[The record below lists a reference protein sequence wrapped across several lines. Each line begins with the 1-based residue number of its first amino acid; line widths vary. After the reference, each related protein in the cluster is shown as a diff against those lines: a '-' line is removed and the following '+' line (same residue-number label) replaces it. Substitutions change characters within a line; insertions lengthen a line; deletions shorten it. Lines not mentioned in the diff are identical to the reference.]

1 MLKTTLVQQSQQA
14 TLVQQTNSNII
25 YPLDIL
31 DVFEKELP
39 KINFVF
45 RGLKAGTLGFL
56 TSAGGVGKSMLA
68 TQLAISLADTTK
80 QYNLYPF
87 VNSKTKRGKIVYINL
102 EDPVDIIAKRVKK
115 ILNFLIEHKNINN
128 SNNYFINN
136 IRNNLLIY
144 PFFGTNY
151 SLYKNKVVQESVKNN
166 LIQLATVTSAR
177 LMIIDTFR
185 RLHDGNE
192 NDNGEMSEILKIL
205 ENVAATTGTAILLL
219 HHQNKATIG
228 EENLSQSIMRG
239 ASALADNARLVIT
252 MQTLTEKEAKKM
264 DIDKDERFF
273 YTKVNY
279 AKVNYSAPIAP
290 VIFKKEH
297 SILNLRREDILRQ
310 VFENDIVEISKQKE
324 MEDLVAKAEDL
335 F

>member
-1 MLKTTLVQQSQQA
+1 MAQA
-14 TLVQQTNSNII
+14 TLVQQATTVTNSNANII

-31 DVFEKELP
+31 DIFEKELP
-39 KINFVF
+39 TTDFVF

-87 VNSKTKRGKIVYINL
+87 INSNTQRGKVVYINL
-102 EDPVDIIAKRVKK
+102 EDPVDIIAKRVKR
-115 ILNFLIEHKNINN
+115 ILRYLLEHKNINN
-128 SNNYFINN
+128 SSNYFVNN
-136 IRNNLLIY
+136 IKNNLLIY

-151 SLYKNKVVQESVKNN
+151 SLYRNKIVQESVKNN
-166 LIQLATVTSAR
+166 LIQLATGAR

-192 NDNGEMSEILKIL
+192 NDNAEMSEVLKVL
-205 ENVAATTGTAILLL
+205 ENIAATTGTAILLL

-228 EENLSQSIMRG
+228 EENLTQSIMRG

-252 MQTLTEKEAKKM
+252 MQTLTEKEAKK
-264 DIDKDERFF
+264 INVDKDERFF
-273 YTKVNY
+273 YTKLNY

-290 VIFKKEH
+290 VVFKKENSVMSLH
-297 SILNLRREDILRQ
+297 NEEILKEIFEEDI
-310 VFENDIVEISKQKE
+310 VDFSKQKE
-324 MEDLVAKAEDL
+324 IEDIAAKANDL

>member
-1 MLKTTLVQQSQQA
+1 MFSLGGRHITI
-14 TLVQQTNSNII
+14 TNSNNII

-31 DVFEKELP
+31 DIFEKELP
-39 KINFVF
+39 HTDFVF
-45 RGLKAGTLGFL
+45 RGLKTGTLGFL
-56 TSAGGVGKSMLA
+56 TSAGGAGKSMLA
-68 TQLAISLADTTK
+68 IQLAISLSDTTK
-80 QYNLYPF
+80 QYNFYPF

-102 EDPVDIIAKRVKK
+102 EDPVDIIAKRVKR

-144 PFFGTNY
+144 PFFGINY
-151 SLYKNKVVQESVKNN
+151 SLYKNKTVQESVKNN
-166 LIQLATVTSAR
+166 LIQLATGAR

-228 EENLSQSIMRG
+228 EENLSQAIMRG

-252 MQTLTEKEAKKM
+252 MQTLSEKEAKKM
-264 DIDKDERFF
+264 DIDQDERLF
-273 YTKVNY
+273 YTKLNY
-279 AKVNYSAPIAP
+279 AKVNYSAPIMP
-290 VIFKKEH
+290 IIFKKENGIICLRH
-297 SILNLRREDILRQ
+297 EEILKD
-310 VFENDIVEISKQKE
+310 VFEDDIVDINKQKK
-324 MEDLVAKAEDL
+324 MEDLAKEAEDL